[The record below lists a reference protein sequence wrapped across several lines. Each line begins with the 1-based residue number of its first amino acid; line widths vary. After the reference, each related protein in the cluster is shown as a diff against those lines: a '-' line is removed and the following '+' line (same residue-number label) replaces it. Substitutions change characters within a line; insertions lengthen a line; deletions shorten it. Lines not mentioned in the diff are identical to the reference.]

1 MHRYKRAFLK
11 MEFLFV
17 AIVLLLLV
25 FASVD
30 VWYFTRFV
38 IIYYFGTRNRRD
50 QVPKED
56 ITRTYVTRNI
66 VLPSDIDIYMHMN
79 NAKYLREFD
88 LSRMN
93 MMVSN
98 GCWEV
103 FQKNGAFILVNAGNI
118 RYRRPMKLFQR
129 YTIET
134 QLVGWDDST
143 LYAEQRMKTSD
154 GFVTAIL
161 FSKHAIRGISV
172 GEIMKELYG
181 EVIPSPELS
190 PEMKAW
196 LSSVEISSKKLRA
209 EAGLSKT
216 PSFKDVGTI
225 SLQR

>member
-1 MHRYKRAFLK
+1 

-25 FASVD
+25 FAFVD
-30 VWYFTRFV
+30 VWYFTRFF
-38 IIYYFGTRNRRD
+38 ILFYFRTRNRRD

-56 ITRTYVTRNI
+56 ITRTHVTRNI

-88 LSRMN
+88 LSRMS
-93 MMVSN
+93 MMFSN
-98 GCWEV
+98 GCWEALR
-103 FQKNGAFILVNAGNI
+103 KKGGFILVNAGNI

-143 LYAEQRMKTSD
+143 LYGEQRMKTSD

-172 GEIMKELYG
+172 GEIMKEIYG

-190 PEMKAW
+190 PEMKTW
-196 LSSVEISSKKLRA
+196 LNSVEISSKKLRA
-209 EAGLSKT
+209 EAGLNKT